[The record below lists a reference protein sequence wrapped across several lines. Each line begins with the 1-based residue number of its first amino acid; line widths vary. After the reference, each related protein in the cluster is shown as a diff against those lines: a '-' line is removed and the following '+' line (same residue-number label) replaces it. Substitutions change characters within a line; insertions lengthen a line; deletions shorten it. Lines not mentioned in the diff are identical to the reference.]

1 MTKRKTINDVIL
13 VAESMGYTF
22 LGDEYKNNRTKMPF
36 NCPKHGVF
44 FATYYGL
51 TKGGGC
57 PKCGR
62 ERGAERRKYSYEYV
76 KRKVEEKGY
85 ELISTEYTSAH
96 DKLIIMCKE
105 HGEFKQTLSMF
116 LAGHLCPRCGIEHRA
131 KSHRKN
137 LDAVKKV
144 FSKAGL
150 TIIGEYEKSDKP
162 VKCICRKHGIE
173 YATYNSVKRSGN
185 CPIDGIHRLG
195 EDNPSWKGGST
206 ELKPMLR
213 GLIDPWRQECMR
225 RTGYRCEITGLT
237 GRLNVHHMVG
247 FERIFVT
254 TMDELGLPILPHLC
268 DYSQGQL
275 TEIQNTFL
283 RNNRE
288 MANPIVMLQD
298 VHVALHKFC
307 GGYSCPTSFK
317 QLEKFKI
324 KILKQK
330 VGDSG

>member
-1 MTKRKTINDVIL
+1 
-13 VAESMGYTF
+13 
-22 LGDEYKNNRTKMPF
+22 
-36 NCPKHGVF
+36 
-44 FATYYGL
+44 
-51 TKGGGC
+51 
-57 PKCGR
+57 
-62 ERGAERRKYSYEYV
+62 
-76 KRKVEEKGY
+76 
-85 ELISTEYTSAH
+85 
-96 DKLIIMCKE
+96 
-105 HGEFKQTLSMF
+105 
-116 LAGHLCPRCGIEHRA
+116 
-131 KSHRKN
+131 
-137 LDAVKKV
+137 
-144 FSKAGL
+144 
-150 TIIGEYEKSDKP
+150 
-162 VKCICRKHGIE
+162 
-173 YATYNSVKRSGN
+173 
-185 CPIDGIHRLG
+185 
-195 EDNPSWKGGST
+195 
-206 ELKPMLR
+206 
-213 GLIDPWRQECMR
+213 MR